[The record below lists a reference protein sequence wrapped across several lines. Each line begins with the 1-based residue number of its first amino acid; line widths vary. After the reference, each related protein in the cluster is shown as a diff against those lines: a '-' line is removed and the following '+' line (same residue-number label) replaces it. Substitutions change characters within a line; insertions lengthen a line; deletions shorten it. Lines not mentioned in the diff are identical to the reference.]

1 MFVTI
6 SVAFIA
12 AGMIAILWFQV
23 SLLLQIRRTASTLE
37 KFLETARSHVVP
49 LSHDLTV
56 FTQDLSGIMHSIHRQ
71 VDKVEESITTIRDAA
86 ARIRGF
92 GGRLFRRDEGPLLE
106 LMTLIVAAGQGL
118 ESLRRIIR
126 R

>member
-6 SVAFIA
+6 CVAFIT
-12 AGMIAILWFQV
+12 AGMVVILFFQI
-23 SLLLQIRRTASTLE
+23 SMLLQIRRTASTLE
-37 KFLETARSHVVP
+37 KLLETARSHIVP

-56 FTQDLSGIMHSIHRQ
+56 ISQDLSGILRSVHRQ

-86 ARIRGF
+86 LRLRGF
-92 GGRLFRRDEGPLLE
+92 GGRLFRRDEGPVLE
-106 LMTLIVAAGQGL
+106 LMTLVIAAGQGL
-118 ESLRRIIR
+118 ESLLRIIR

>member
-1 MFVTI
+1 
-6 SVAFIA
+6 
-12 AGMIAILWFQV
+12 MIVILFFQI

-37 KFLETARSHVVP
+37 TFLEAARAHVVP

-56 FTQDLSGIMHSIHRQ
+56 ISQDLSGIMHSIHRQ
-71 VDKVEESITTIRDAA
+71 VDKVEEGITTIRDTA

-92 GGRLFRRDEGPLLE
+92 GGRLFRRDERPVLE
-106 LMTLIVAAGQGL
+106 LMTLVIAAGQGL
-118 ESLRRIIR
+118 ESLLRIIR

>member
-6 SVAFIA
+6 CVAFIA
-12 AGMIAILWFQV
+12 AGMIAMLWFQI

-37 KFLETARSHVVP
+37 KFLESARSHVVP

-56 FTQDLSGIMHSIHRQ
+56 ISQDLSGVIHSIHRQ
-71 VDKVEESITTIRDAA
+71 ADKVEESITTIRDAV

-106 LMTLIVAAGQGL
+106 LLTLVIAAGQGL

>member
-6 SVAFIA
+6 CVAFIT
-12 AGMIAILWFQV
+12 AGMIAILFFQI
-23 SLLLQIRRTASTLE
+23 SMLMQIRRTAIMLE

-56 FTQDLSGIMHSIHRQ
+56 ISQDLNAILHSVHRQ

-92 GGRLFRRDEGPLLE
+92 GGKLFRRDEGPVLE
-106 LMTLIVAAGQGL
+106 LMTLVIAAGQGL
-118 ESLRRIIR
+118 ESLLRIIR

>member
-6 SVAFIA
+6 CVAFIT
-12 AGMIAILWFQV
+12 AGMIVILFFQI

-37 KFLETARSHVVP
+37 KFLETARAHVVP

-56 FTQDLSGIMHSIHRQ
+56 ISQDLSRIMHSIHRQ
-71 VDKVEESITTIRDAA
+71 VNKVEESITTIGDTA

-92 GGRLFRRDEGPLLE
+92 GGRLFRRDEGPMLE
-106 LMTLIVAAGQGL
+106 LMTLVIAAGQGL
-118 ESLRRIIR
+118 ESLLRIIR